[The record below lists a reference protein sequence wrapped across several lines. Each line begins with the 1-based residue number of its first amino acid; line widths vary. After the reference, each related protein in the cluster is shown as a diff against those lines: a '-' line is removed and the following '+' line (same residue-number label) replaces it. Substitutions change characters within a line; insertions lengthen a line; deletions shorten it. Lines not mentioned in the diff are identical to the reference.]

1 MENAESNTGG
11 TPGVY
16 HTDGADCP
24 FWLVFFR
31 SLPSPSPLRNYYEEG
46 GGVRVRFTRED
57 SRLREFRTGMTT

>member
-46 GGVRVRFTRED
+46 GGLGLGLHEKIRACASFALV
-57 SRLREFRTGMTT
+57 